1 MTTNLDY
8 VLGGFVTRTVT
19 FPLWDGSATRITDI
33 GTDVVDTSKLAVFN
47 ISKNSA
53 TSYRASVGNEVDRFT
68 ITNGNELYNCD
79 LPNASSALESPVTM
93 TIEETV

>member
-1 MTTNLDY
+1 
-8 VLGGFVTRTVT
+8 
-19 FPLWDGSATRITDI
+19 LWDGSAIRIVDI
-33 GTDVVDTSKLAVFN
+33 GTDVLDTSKLVVFN

-53 TSYRASVGNEVDRFT
+53 TSYRASVGNEVDKFT